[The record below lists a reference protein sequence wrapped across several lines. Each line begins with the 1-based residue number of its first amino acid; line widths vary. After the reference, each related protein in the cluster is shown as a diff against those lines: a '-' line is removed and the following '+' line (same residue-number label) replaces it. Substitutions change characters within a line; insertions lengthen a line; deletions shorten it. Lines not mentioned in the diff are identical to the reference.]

1 MSKRVFVLLIILM
14 SVALIGI
21 IAVQVYWINSSID
34 IREKQFTNDVK
45 FALAKV
51 SENIQEREINEYY
64 RKYKPIIDSASQ
76 TGDLRKKDFYFQQ
89 IDTVRNEIFS
99 FRQSILENSYKSS
112 IPLFENDSLTFKTF
126 FGDKEKELGKINSNS
141 YKENQNDFPDIT
153 PEERIYKVGKMSK
166 LESVQYENIF
176 KDIAPRQPI
185 YDRINSQEISINLD
199 NELRERGIDINF
211 EFGVFGDGLATKVKS
226 SKFRSNAGEVYPVPL
241 FIDNDGNSNY
251 ELQVSFPEKN
261 EYILASIS
269 NILILASIF
278 IFIIILAFA
287 SAIYQL
293 IKQKQISEI
302 KTDFINNM
310 THEFKTPIAT
320 INLALDAIINP
331 KIINDSEKVKRYTEM
346 IREEN
351 KRMHGQ
357 VENVLRISK
366 LEKNQL
372 ELSQGVADLHDI
384 IYDAISHVDLIIKD
398 KGGYINLHL
407 EALQSEVMVN
417 KFHFTNVIM
426 NILDNAI
433 KYTNEP
439 PKIDVYSENAGNFI
453 VLHIKDQGI
462 GMNKN
467 VQKHVFDKFY
477 REQKV
482 NIHDVKGHGLGLSYV
497 KKIVEHHHG
506 NVYVESEKGTG
517 STFTIKLPLI

>member
-1 MSKRVFVLLIILM
+1 MSI
-14 SVALIGI
+14 ALIGI
-21 IAVQVYWINSSID
+21 IAVQIYWINSSID

-45 FALAKV
+45 FALANV

-64 RKYKPIIDSASQ
+64 KKYKPIIDSASQ
-76 TGDLRKKDFYFQQ
+76 RGVTRKKDFYFQQ
-89 IDTVRNEIFS
+89 IDTVNNEIFS
-99 FRQSILENSYKSS
+99 FRQSILENNYKSS

-126 FGDKEKELGKINSNS
+126 FGEKEKEIKKINV
-141 YKENQNDFPDIT
+141 YQNDFNNIT
-153 PEERIYKVGKMSK
+153 PEERIYEVGKMSR
-166 LESVQYENIF
+166 LEAINYESIF
-176 KDIAPRQPI
+176 KEIAPRQPI
-185 YDRINSQEISINLD
+185 YNRVGTTEISLNLD
-199 NELRERGIDINF
+199 NELRERGVDINF

-226 SKFRSNAGEVYPVPL
+226 LKFKKINNKSYSVPL

-251 ELQVSFPEKN
+251 ELYVNFPKKN
-261 EYILASIS
+261 EYILASIT
-269 NILILASIF
+269 NILKLGAVF

-320 INLALDAIINP
+320 INLALDAIKNP
-331 KIINDSEKVKRYTEM
+331 KIINDNEKVLRYIEM

-357 VENVLRISK
+357 VENVLRISR

-372 ELSQGVADLHDI
+372 DIKKGVADLHDI
-384 IYDAISHVDLIIKD
+384 VHEALNHVDLIVKD
-398 KGGYINLHL
+398 NGGYINLHL
-407 EALQSEVMVN
+407 KALQSEVMIN
-417 KFHFTNVIM
+417 EFHFTNVIV
-426 NILDNAI
+426 NIFDNAI
-433 KYTNEP
+433 KYTIEP
-439 PKIDVYSENAGNFI
+439 PKIDVYTENAGNYI
-453 VLHIKDQGI
+453 VLHVKDQGM

-497 KKIVEHHHG
+497 KKIVEYHHG
-506 NVYVESEKGTG
+506 NVYVESEKGKG

>member
-14 SVALIGI
+14 SIALIGI
-21 IAVQVYWINSSID
+21 IAVQIYWINYSID
-34 IREKQFTNDVK
+34 IRKKQFTNDVK

-51 SENIQEREINEYY
+51 SENIQEREISDYY
-64 RKYKPIIDSASQ
+64 RKFKPVIDSASRI
-76 TGDLRKKDFYFQQ
+76 GDTTKKEFIFQQ
-89 IDTVRNEIFS
+89 VDTAKNEVFS
-99 FRQSILENSYKSS
+99 FRKSILENDNKSS
-112 IPLFENDSLTFKTF
+112 VPLFESDSLTFKTF
-126 FGDKEKELGKINSNS
+126 FGEKEEKITKIDNLNL
-141 YKENQNDFPDIT
+141 NDFKEQT
-153 PEERIYKVGKMSK
+153 PEQRIYEVGRMTR
-166 LESVQYENIF
+166 LEAIQYEDIF
-176 KDIAPRQPI
+176 KDLAPRQPI
-185 YDRINSQEISINLD
+185 YDRIGTNEISLNLE
-199 NELRERGIDINF
+199 NELRDRGVDIKF

-226 SKFRSNAGEVYPVPL
+226 SKFKSIKGKSYSVPL
-241 FIDNDGNSNY
+241 FIDNDGDSDY
-251 ELQVSFPEKN
+251 ELRVTFPSKN
-261 EYILASIS
+261 EYILASIT
-269 NILILASIF
+269 NILVLAAIF
-278 IFIIILAFA
+278 ILVIMLAFG

-293 IKQKQISEI
+293 IKQKQISAI

-320 INLALDAIINP
+320 INLALDAIKNP
-331 KIINDSEKVKRYTEM
+331 KIINDKEKVLRYTEM

-357 VENVLRISK
+357 VENVLRISR

-372 ELSQGVADLHDI
+372 DITQGVNDLHDI
-384 IYDAISHVDLIIKD
+384 VEEAITHVELIIKD

-417 KFHFTNVIM
+417 KFHFTNVIT

-439 PKIDVYSENAGNFI
+439 PKIDIYTENAGNYI
-453 VLHIKDQGI
+453 ILHVKDQGI

-506 NVYVESEKGTG
+506 NVYVASEKGKG

>member
-1 MSKRVFVLLIILM
+1 MSKRLFVLLIILM
-14 SVALIGI
+14 SIALIGI
-21 IAVQVYWINSSID
+21 VVVQVYWINSSID
-34 IREKQFTNDVK
+34 IREKQFTNDVR
-45 FALAKV
+45 FALANV
-51 SENIQEREINEYY
+51 SENIQEREINDYY
-64 RKYKPIIDSASQ
+64 EKYKPIIDSASQ
-76 TGDLRKKDFYFQQ
+76 RIGTGKKDFFFQQ
-89 IDTVRNEIFS
+89 IDTINNEIFS
-99 FRQSILENSYKSS
+99 FRQSILENNYKSS

-126 FGDKEKELGKINSNS
+126 FGEKEKEIKKINV
-141 YKENQNDFPDIT
+141 YKDDFNNIT
-153 PEERIYKVGKMSK
+153 PEERIYEVGKLSK
-166 LESVQYENIF
+166 LEAINYENFF
-176 KDIAPRQPI
+176 KEIAPRQPI
-185 YDRINSQEISINLD
+185 YNRINTTEISLNID
-199 NELRERGIDINF
+199 NELRDRGIDINF

-226 SKFRSNAGEVYPVPL
+226 LKFKKVNANSYSVPL
-241 FIDNDGNSNY
+241 FIDSEGFSDY
-251 ELQVSFPEKN
+251 ELFVDFPKKD

-269 NILILASIF
+269 KILILGAIF

-287 SAIYQL
+287 SALYQL

-320 INLALDAIINP
+320 INLALDAIKNP
-331 KIINDSEKVKRYTEM
+331 KIINDNEKVLRYVKM

-357 VENVLRISK
+357 VENVLRISR

-372 ELSQGVADLHDI
+372 DISKGVEDLHDI
-384 IYDAISHVDLIIKD
+384 VHEAINHVDLIVKD
-398 KGGYINLHL
+398 NDGSINLHL
-407 EALQSEVMVN
+407 EALQSEVMIN
-417 KFHFTNVIM
+417 DFHFTNVIV
-426 NILDNAI
+426 NILDNAL

-439 PKIDVYSENAGNFI
+439 PKIDIYTKNAGNYI

-497 KKIVEHHHG
+497 KKIVEYHHG
-506 NVYVESEKGTG
+506 NVYVESEKGKG

>member
-1 MSKRVFVLLIILM
+1 MSKRVFVLLLILM

-21 IAVQVYWINSSID
+21 IAVQIYWINSSIA

-51 SENIQEREINEYY
+51 SENIQEREINDYL
-64 RKYKPIIDSASQ
+64 RDFKSVIDSASKSA
-76 TGDLRKKDFYFQQ
+76 GELRKNDFYYQK
-89 IDTVRNEIFS
+89 IDTANKEIFS
-99 FRQSILENSYKSS
+99 FRQSILENNFKTD
-112 IPLFENDSLTFKTF
+112 IPLFENDSMTLKTI
-126 FGDKEKELGKINSNS
+126 FGEQEQEVRSF
-141 YKENQNDFPDIT
+141 NDFFQSDIN
-153 PEERIYKVGKMSK
+153 EEESPTERVYQIGRMSK
-166 LESVQYENIF
+166 LEAINYENYF
-176 KDIAPRQPI
+176 KEIAARKPI
-185 YDRINSQEISINLD
+185 YDRIGTNEIALNLE
-199 NELRERGIDINF
+199 NELRDRGVDIQF

-226 SKFRSNAGEVYPVPL
+226 PQFRNIIGKSYNVPL
-241 FIDNDGNSNY
+241 FFENDGNSHY
-251 ELQVSFPEKN
+251 ELSVSFPSKN
-261 EYILASIS
+261 EYILGSIT
-269 NILILASIF
+269 NILVLAAIF
-278 IFIIILAFA
+278 ILVIMLAFG

-293 IKQKQISEI
+293 VKQKQISEM

-320 INLALDAIINP
+320 INLALDAIKNP
-331 KIINDSEKVKRYTEM
+331 KIIGDQEKVLRYTEM
-346 IREEN
+346 IRQEN

-372 ELSQGVADLHDI
+372 DISQGVNDLHDI
-384 IYDAISHVDLIIKD
+384 IEDALTHVELIIKD

-407 EALQSEVMVN
+407 EALQSEVMIN
-417 KFHFTNVIM
+417 SFHFTNVII

-439 PKIDVYSENAGNFI
+439 PKIDIYTENAGNNI
-453 VLHIKDQGI
+453 VLHVKDQGI
-462 GMNKN
+462 GMNKS

-506 NVYVESEKGTG
+506 NVYVESEKGKG

>member
-1 MSKRVFVLLIILM
+1 MSKRIFVLLIILM
-14 SVALIGI
+14 SIALIGI
-21 IAVQVYWINSSID
+21 ISVQIYWINSSID
-34 IREKQFTNDVK
+34 IRDKQFTNDVK
-45 FALAKV
+45 FALANV

-64 RKYKPIIDSASQ
+64 KKYKPIIDSVSQ
-76 TGDLRKKDFYFQQ
+76 LNGLRKKDFYFQQ
-89 IDTVRNEIFS
+89 IDTINNEIFS
-99 FRQSILENSYKSS
+99 FRQSILERNYKSS

-126 FGDKEKELGKINSNS
+126 FGEKEKEIKKIDIS
-141 YKENQNDFPDIT
+141 QNDFKNST
-153 PEERIYKVGKMSK
+153 PEERIYEVGRLSR
-166 LESVQYENIF
+166 LEAIQYENIF

-185 YDRINSQEISINLD
+185 YNRISTTEISLNLD
-199 NELRERGIDINF
+199 NELRERGIDIRF

-226 SKFRSNAGEVYPVPL
+226 LKFNNKNKNSYSVPL
-241 FIDNDGNSNY
+241 FIDNEGGSDY
-251 ELQVSFPEKN
+251 ELYVNFPKKN

-269 NILILASIF
+269 NILILGTVF

-302 KTDFINNM
+302 KTDFISNM

-320 INLALDAIINP
+320 INLALDAIKNP
-331 KIINDSEKVKRYTEM
+331 KIINDKEKVLRYVEM

-357 VENVLRISK
+357 VENVLQISR

-372 ELSQGVADLHDI
+372 DLKKGVADLHDI
-384 IYDAISHVDLIIKD
+384 IKEAINHIDLIVKD
-398 KGGYINLHL
+398 NEGYINLHL
-407 EALQSEVMVN
+407 EAIQSEVMIN
-417 KFHFTNVIM
+417 EFHFTNVIV
-426 NILDNAI
+426 NILDNAV

-439 PKIDVYSENAGNFI
+439 PKINIYTENAGNYI
-453 VLHIKDQGI
+453 ILSIKDQGI

-467 VQKHVFDKFY
+467 VQKQVFDKFY
-477 REQKV
+477 REQKI

-497 KKIVEHHHG
+497 KKIVEYHHG
-506 NVYVESEKGTG
+506 NVYVESEKGKG

>member
-14 SVALIGI
+14 SIALIGI
-21 IAVQVYWINSSID
+21 IAVQIYWINNSID

-51 SENIQEREINEYY
+51 SENIQEREINDYY
-64 RKYKPIIDSASQ
+64 RDFKSVIDSASRLD
-76 TGDLRKKDFYFQQ
+76 GELRKKDFYYQK
-89 IDTVRNEIFS
+89 IDTVNKEIFS
-99 FRQSILENSYKSS
+99 FRQSILENNFKSN
-112 IPLFENDSLTFKTF
+112 IPLFDNDSLTFQTIFGEEKQEVTNFDEF
-126 FGDKEKELGKINSNS
+126 FQSDLNELTDKE
-141 YKENQNDFPDIT
+141 Q
-153 PEERIYKVGKMSK
+153 IYEVGRMSK
-166 LESVQYENIF
+166 LEAVNYENNF
-176 KDIAPRQPI
+176 KKIAARKPI
-185 YDRINSQEISINLD
+185 YDRIGTNEISLNLE
-199 NELRERGIDINF
+199 NELRDRGVDIKF

-226 SKFRSNAGEVYPVPL
+226 SKFKNIKGKSYSVPL
-241 FIDNDGNSNY
+241 FIENNGNSNY
-251 ELQVSFPEKN
+251 ELRVTFPSKN
-261 EYILASIS
+261 EYILGSIT
-269 NILILASIF
+269 NILVLAAVFILVIM
-278 IFIIILAFA
+278 LAFG

-293 IKQKQISEI
+293 IKQKQISAI

-320 INLALDAIINP
+320 INLALDAIKNP
-331 KIINDSEKVKRYTEM
+331 KIIGDSEKVLRYTEM

-357 VENVLRISK
+357 VENVLRISR

-372 ELSQGVADLHDI
+372 DITQGVNDLHDI
-384 IYDAISHVDLIIKD
+384 IEDSITHVELIIKD

-417 KFHFTNVIM
+417 KFHFTNVIT

-439 PKIDVYSENAGNFI
+439 PKIDIYTENAGNNI
-453 VLHIKDQGI
+453 VLHVKDQGI

-477 REQKV
+477 REQKI

-506 NVYVESEKGTG
+506 NVYVESEKGKG

>member
-14 SVALIGI
+14 SIALIGI
-21 IAVQVYWINSSID
+21 ISVQIYWIKSSVD
-34 IREKQFTNDVK
+34 IREKQFENDVK
-45 FALAKV
+45 FVLSKV
-51 SENIQEREINEYY
+51 SENIQEREISDYY
-64 RKYKPIIDSASQ
+64 REYKTVIDSATRSD
-76 TGDLRKKDFYFQQ
+76 GELIKKDFYFSK
-89 IDTVRNEIFS
+89 IDTVTNEIFS
-99 FRQSILENSYKSS
+99 FRQSVLENSFKTE
-112 IPLFENDSLTFKTF
+112 IPLFENDSL
-126 FGDKEKELGKINSNS
+126 
-141 YKENQNDFPDIT
+141 
-153 PEERIYKVGKMSK
+153 
-166 LESVQYENIF
+166 IF
-176 KDIAPRQPI
+176 KDILSEEVQEVSSFNDFFQSDINDVTPTERIYNVARDSRLIALNFENNFKKIAAQKPI
-185 YDRINSQEISINLD
+185 YDRIGTNEISLNLE
-199 NELRERGIDINF
+199 NELRDRGVDIKFN
-211 EFGVFGDGLATKVKS
+211 FGVFGDGLATKVKS
-226 SKFRSNAGEVYPVPL
+226 SKFKNIEGKSYSVPL
-241 FIDNDGNSNY
+241 FIDDDGNSNY
-251 ELQVSFPEKN
+251 ELRVTFPSKN
-261 EYILASIS
+261 EYIFASIT
-269 NILILASIF
+269 NILILAAIF
-278 IFIIILAFA
+278 ILVIMLAFG

-320 INLALDAIINP
+320 INLALDAIKNP
-331 KIINDSEKVKRYTEM
+331 KIIGDKDKVLRYTEM
-346 IREEN
+346 IRQEN

-357 VENVLRISK
+357 VENVLRISR

-372 ELSQGVADLHDI
+372 DISQGVNDLHDI
-384 IYDAISHVDLIIKD
+384 IEDAITHVQLIIDD

-407 EALQSEVMVN
+407 EALQSEVMIN
-417 KFHFTNVIM
+417 KFHFTSVIT

-439 PKIDVYSENAGNFI
+439 PKIDIYTENAGNYVI
-453 VLHIKDQGI
+453 LHVKDQGI

-506 NVYVESEKGTG
+506 NVYVESEKGKG